1 MESTMKFLLGFNG
14 SEESK
19 AALNLARTH
28 AEIFQAKIYIITSM
42 GGGSREKPE
51 EISKTTRDLENAEQF
66 LKEKGIACETFQ
78 LARGMSPGEDVV
90 SFAEEYEIDQIFVG
104 VEKKSRTQKILL
116 GSTAQ
121 YIILKAPCPV
131 VSVNRSFK

>member
-1 MESTMKFLLGFNG
+1 MKYLVGFNG
-14 SEESK
+14 SQEAK
-19 AALNLARTH
+19 AALALARTQ
-28 AEIFQAKIYIITSM
+28 AEIFQAKVYIITSM
-42 GGGSREKPE
+42 GGGRSEKPE
-51 EISKTTRDLENAEQF
+51 EISKAARELALAELF

-90 SFAEEYEIDQIFVG
+90 SFAEEHEIDQIFVG
-104 VEKKSRTQKILL
+104 VEKKSRTQKIIL

-131 VSVNRSFK
+131 VSVNRSFTYLA